1 MKTSLLV
8 LSALMASTNA
18 IDIHAAPAVHPAAAK
33 APAPK

>member
-18 IDIHAAPAVHPAAAK
+18 IDIHAAAAK